1 MICPHWISYY
11 KYVPFFQLL
20 TVIEWA
26 MNVDSLITVVSQIE
40 KSKIWMWKAN
50 FEGTVCLL
58 EKFKIRNSPFTFH
71 FCISQFGSQLW
82 FTNRHSLPIRW
93 PSITGKKRHIYNRI
107 FNENTSIISR
117 RWVAAHHVHII
128 ALPHV
133 RCACGSACGKG
144 IATLCAMCVR
154 AADFLVC
161 DVRLHFCTLF
171 WAKGQDFLF

>member
-1 MICPHWISYY
+1 MCVRRTVNFLATQRLIISYQY
-11 KYVPFFQLL
+11 KFWFKERIFYCLWM
-20 TVIEWA
+20 EA
-26 MNVDSLITVVSQIE
+26 NVDLLITVVSQIE

-133 RCACGSACGKG
+133 RCACRRACGKVSG
-144 IATLCAMCVR
+144 TVCALLHT
-154 AADFLVC
+154 FLNKRTKLSNC
-161 DVRLHFCTLF
+161 LL
-171 WAKGQDFLF
+171 